1 MKLEVAIQ
9 NAYQKLKNNCIKS
22 ALLDSELLLAETIQQ
37 SREFVILNSNYNISK
52 TEYQTFC
59 DMIAQRSK
67 GKPVAYLTKKKY
79 FGKMNFL

>member
-22 ALLDSELLLAETIQQ
+22 ALLTVNYLAETIQQ

-59 DMIAQRSK
+59 DMIAQDQKVSQ
-67 GKPVAYLTKKKY
+67 
-79 FGKMNFL
+79 